1 MTTVPI
7 VFAFD
12 NNLTMPAAVCIY
24 SLLVNAKPS
33 TAYDIYIIHRKNH
46 QLDLSKVERVME
58 HFPQS
63 TLTLREVGDVFDSSF
78 EIRGITT
85 PAYYRLLI
93 PDLIP
98 EHDRVIYSDVDVV
111 FRQDL
116 SEVYTSPLGDN
127 ILAGVNNLA
136 HVDAD
141 LKAHYEGALGLNPHN
156 IICSG
161 FLVMDCAAMRREN
174 LKDRFLELAKNRYK
188 FQDQDILNITCAGR
202 IKMLAPKYSLLTYI
216 SYYSITN
223 GKESLEPLWTAAE
236 VDEAMREGNVHYNGN
251 KPWKN
256 WCVNFD
262 IWWEYYR
269 KSPIFDQ
276 KYYFDFYY
284 SRLNELDQL
293 PLLKRIKIL
302 VRYFVYG
309 RRKNP

>member
-1 MTTVPI
+1 MTRIPI

-12 NNLTMPAAVCIY
+12 NRLAMPAAVCFY
-24 SLLVNAKPS
+24 SLLANAKPT
-33 TAYDIYIIHRKNH
+33 TAYDIYILHRSGEH
-46 QLDLSKVERVME
+46 LDLSDIRRVMSQ
-58 HFPQS
+58 FPQS
-63 TLTLREVGDVFDSSF
+63 TLTLREVSSEFDGSF

-85 PAYYRLLI
+85 PAYYRLLV
-93 PDLIP
+93 PELIP
-98 EHDRVIYSDVDVV
+98 EHDRVIYSDVDVI

-116 SEVYTSPLGDN
+116 SDVYNTSLDNN

-136 HVDAD
+136 HIDSD
-141 LKAHYEGALGLNPHN
+141 LKAHYEGTLSLDARN

-161 FLVMDCAAMRREN
+161 FLVMDCEAMRREN
-174 LKDRFLELAKNRYK
+174 LRTRFLELAKNRYK
-188 FQDQDILNITCAGR
+188 YQDQDILNITCAGR

-216 SYYSITN
+216 SIYAIAN
-223 GKESLEPLWTAAE
+223 GKDSFFPLWNE
-236 VDEAMREGNVHYNGN
+236 NDVEEAMREGNIHYNGN
-251 KPWKN
+251 KPWRN

-269 KSPIFDQ
+269 KSPIFDE
-276 KYYFDFYY
+276 KFYFDFYY

-302 VRYFVYG
+302 ARYFVYG

>member
-1 MTTVPI
+1 MTRVPI

-12 NNLTMPAAVCIY
+12 NRLAMPAAVCFY
-24 SLLVNAKPS
+24 SLLVNAKPT
-33 TAYDIYIIHRKNH
+33 TAYDIYILHRSGE
-46 QLDLSKVERVME
+46 QLDLTDVRRVMTQ
-58 HFPQS
+58 FPQS
-63 TLTLREVGDVFDSSF
+63 TLRLREVGGEFDGSF

-93 PDLIP
+93 PELIL
-98 EHDRVIYSDVDVV
+98 EHDRVIYSDVDVI

-116 SEVYTSPLGDN
+116 SDVYNTSLDNN

-136 HVDAD
+136 HIDSD
-141 LKAHYEGALGLNPHN
+141 LKAHYEGTLSLDPGN

-161 FLVMDCAAMRREN
+161 FLVMDCEAMRREN
-174 LKDRFLELAKNRYK
+174 LRTRFIELAKNRYK
-188 FQDQDILNITCAGR
+188 YQDQDILNISCAGR

-216 SYYSITN
+216 SVYAIAN
-223 GKESLEPLWTAAE
+223 GKDSFSPLWNASDIE
-236 VDEAMREGNVHYNGN
+236 EAMHEGNIHYNGN
-251 KPWKN
+251 KPWRN

-269 KSPIFDQ
+269 KSPIFDE
-276 KYYFDFYY
+276 KFYFDFYY

-302 VRYFVYG
+302 ARYFVYG